1 MSKQFFFS
9 CCILYRSLS
18 FIRSTQFALSTATL
32 RRAIER
38 NKSVRSSFIH
48 IFLLFSF
55 SFSRMRSFA
64 LFFGRTEFR
73 MTKRNFY
80 FHRVSVQL
88 HLRDVFVVFV
98 LLDNEKR
105 KKPKEVCSAVVV
117 FIVSFGTS
125 MKCAVIRN
133 IKSRFFSFF
142 FIFISLRL
150 LLFRQMK

>member
-9 CCILYRSLS
+9 CCILYRSSS

-48 IFLLFSF
+48 IFLLF

-88 HLRDVFVVFV
+88 HLRDVFVVVV

-125 MKCAVIRN
+125 MKCAVIRS
-133 IKSRFFSFF
+133 IKSRFFSFS